1 MVGTPSVKEGD
12 EDDSSVKEGDEDD
25 SSVKGGGGGFGE
37 QLTISKVVCF
47 KWAQV
52 HFYFVL
58 PPRSNRSYYSG
69 TPVVPNDKSLLRTEL
84 IVTLAD
90 SVSLVAPYCDYT
102 LSEQN
107 IRNTC

>member
-52 HFYFVL
+52 HFYFI
-58 PPRSNRSYYSG
+58 PPPDRIAAIIQEHPWYLM
-69 TPVVPNDKSLLRTEL
+69 TSL
-84 IVTLAD
+84 
-90 SVSLVAPYCDYT
+90 S
-102 LSEQN
+102 SEPS
-107 IRNTC
+107 